1 MKGKLAQSSSSGV
14 AMEIDKSAK
23 AFHRKLH
30 NFIKDGDI
38 SLLSLRR
45 RQQNAS
51 NVNVFSL
58 M

>member
-1 MKGKLAQSSSSGV
+1 MKEKLAQSSSSGV
-14 AMEIDKSAK
+14 AIEIDKSAK

-30 NFIKDGDI
+30 NFIKDEDI
-38 SLLSLRR
+38 SMLSPLRR
-45 RQQNAS
+45 LQNAS